1 MLRSQTV
8 SIQNLDLN
16 LLVVLDAVLAER
28 SVARAARRLHVT
40 PSAVSNAL
48 ARLREAL
55 GDPLFARSGR
65 GIAPTP
71 RALELAPALARALRD
86 LHAAVTGDGFDPRST
101 SRQFTLAIADL
112 GQLAFVPRLARL
124 LAKEMP
130 RARLRVVGIDV
141 MVASGGLAGTEVD
154 VAVAMAQKSPGLHA
168 LPLYSEELVL
178 TVAGGNRR
186 VARSWSKAALEAV
199 RHVDVQVVPG
209 TSAVALTAA
218 FTRAGVTRD
227 VAVVTPTF
235 MAAAAVVATTEH
247 VAALPE
253 RLLELVRPILGLQR
267 IRSVLPPVV
276 VDIHLVW
283 HERTHRDPAMA
294 VFRELCRRAV
304 RPEARAPRPITANRA
319 ASG

>member
-1 MLRSQTV
+1 LV

-16 LLVVLDAVLAER
+16 LLVVLDAVLTER

-65 GIAPTP
+65 GIIPTP
-71 RALELAPALARALRD
+71 RALELGPALAGALRD
-86 LHAAVTGDGFDPRST
+86 LDAAVTGQGFDPLRT
-101 SRQFTLAIADL
+101 TREFTLAIADV
-112 GQLAFVPRLARL
+112 GQVAFAPRLARH

-141 MVASGGLAGTEVD
+141 MVASGGLAGTHVD
-154 VAVAMAQKSPGLHA
+154 VAVAMAQEGPGLHA
-168 LPLYSEELVL
+168 LPLYREELVL
-178 TVAGGNRR
+178 ALAAGRRR
-186 VARSWSKAALEAV
+186 VPRSWSKSDLQAL

-209 TSAVALTAA
+209 TSAPALTAA
-218 FTRAGVTRD
+218 FARAGVARD

-235 MAAAAVVATTEH
+235 MAAAAVVAATEH
-247 VAALPE
+247 VAALPA
-253 RLLELVRPILGLQR
+253 RLLDLVRPILGLQR
-267 IRSVLPPVV
+267 IRTVLPPMGIE
-276 VDIHLVW
+276 IHLVW

-294 VFRELCRRAV
+294 AFRELCRRAA
-304 RPEARAPRPITANRA
+304 RPDGGAARASSHKARRPPAGRA
-319 ASG
+319 

>member
-1 MLRSQTV
+1 V

-16 LLVVLDAVLAER
+16 LLVVLDAVLTER

-48 ARLREAL
+48 ARLREAI

-65 GIAPTP
+65 GVVPTP
-71 RALELAPALARALRD
+71 RALELGPAIAGALRD
-86 LHAAVTGDGFDPRST
+86 LDAAVTGGGFDPVRT
-101 SRQFTLAIADL
+101 TRQFTLAIADV
-112 GQLAFVPRLARL
+112 GQVAFAPRLARL
-124 LAKEMP
+124 LAEEMP

-154 VAVAMAQKSPGLHA
+154 VAVAIAQNGPGLHE

-178 TVAGGNRR
+178 AVATGRR
-186 VARSWSKAALEAV
+186 RAARSWSKADLEAV

-209 TSAVALTAA
+209 TSAAALTAA
-218 FTRAGVTRD
+218 LARAGVTRD

-247 VAALPE
+247 VAALPS
-253 RLLELVRPILGLQR
+253 RLLDLVRPILGLQR
-267 IRSVLPPVV
+267 IRSILPPVAI
-276 VDIHLVW
+276 DIHLVW
-283 HERTHRDPAMA
+283 HQRTHRDPAMA
-294 VFRELCRRAV
+294 EFRELCRRAA
-304 RPEARAPRPITANRA
+304 RPEAGA
-319 ASG
+319 ARSWSRHTR